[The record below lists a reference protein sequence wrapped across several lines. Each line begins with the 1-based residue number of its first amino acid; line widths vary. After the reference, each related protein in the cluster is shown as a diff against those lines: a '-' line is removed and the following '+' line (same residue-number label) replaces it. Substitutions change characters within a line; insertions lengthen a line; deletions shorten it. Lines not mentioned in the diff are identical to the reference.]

1 MENFVPASNK
11 PRLIQYKKHPE
22 CHNCINPVCGCHN
35 TQLQYGN
42 YYTYKQ
48 LQEAVNVSKATIKGR
63 LYGKPFF
70 TDRDLYRVGD
80 AQKKPSDYMMRTRGS
95 DKLETSS
102 MRLSDKWLRVLL

>member
-1 MENFVPASNK
+1 MPAANR
-11 PRLIQYKKHPE
+11 PRFIQYQKHPDCE
-22 CHNCINPVCGCHN
+22 NCINLVCGCHDSK
-35 TQLQYGN
+35 LEYGD

-48 LQEAVNVSKATIKGR
+48 LQEAISVSKATIKGR

-95 DKLETSS
+95 DRLETSS
-102 MRLSDKWLRVLL
+102 MRLSDKWLRVVL